1 MKTEPAKRVVFIS
14 SYPPRKCGIATFTSD
29 LIANIELASEGEFE
43 PMVVAMG
50 SGVELEYDEPGD
62 SLEGTG
68 LCSELCND

>member
-1 MKTEPAKRVVFIS
+1 MITEPAKRVVFIS

-43 PMVVAMG
+43 QIVVSME
-50 SGVELEYDEPGD
+50 SGAELEYDEPGD